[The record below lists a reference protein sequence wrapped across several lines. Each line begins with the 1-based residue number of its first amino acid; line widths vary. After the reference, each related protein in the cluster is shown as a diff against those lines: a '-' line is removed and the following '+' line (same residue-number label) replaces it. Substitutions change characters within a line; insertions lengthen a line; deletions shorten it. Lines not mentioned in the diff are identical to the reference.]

1 MYEKQSTVE
10 STVVQQTKYFPI
22 ICKGRQLLV
31 PTVVQTLLY
40 NILKKKKKN
49 SLDKILNLVVET
61 IELCKASIPPLSLI
75 SS

>member
-40 NILKKKKKN
+40 NILKKKKKTLWIK
-49 SLDKILNLVVET
+49 S
-61 IELCKASIPPLSLI
+61 
-75 SS
+75 